1 MTVMSRAERLTPDVE
16 QSASFRTARLGRRGL
31 DEQHVRA
38 FCDQVEAE
46 LATLHHERATLQTEV
61 GRLRRRVLGLSGED
75 DGFGPGRVGS
85 HLQAVSI
92 LSRAQETAEHYVTEA
107 QEYSRHLAQDARR
120 RRDEIL
126 AEAHDHA
133 DQMMDDAHREAVQ
146 AAHTA
151 LAAPL
156 PDPQSPA
163 DARELEAEVAYLR
176 TFSEV
181 YRTHLRA
188 YLDALLRTADHWDHA
203 ELPSPTPSP
212 GPNPGPGPGPGD
224 SSGWVPAQPDTA
236 SWAAAPTDSPSWA
249 AAPTDSSA

>member
-1 MTVMSRAERLTPDVE
+1 MTVMSRAERLTPDVV
-16 QSASFRTARLGRRGL
+16 QSASFRAARLGRRGL
-31 DEQHVRA
+31 DEEHVRA

-46 LATLHHERATLQTEV
+46 LATLLHERTALQTEV
-61 GRLRRRVLGLSGED
+61 SRLRRRVLGHSGAD
-75 DGFGPGRVGS
+75 DGFGPGRVDS

-107 QEYSRHLAQDARR
+107 QEYSRHLARDARR

-133 DQMMDDAHREAVQ
+133 DQMMDEAHREAVQ

-156 PDPQSPA
+156 PDIQSPA
-163 DARELEAEVAYLR
+163 DGRELEAELAYLR

-188 YLDALLRTADHWDHA
+188 YLDALLRNAD
-203 ELPSPTPSP
+203 ELDDADRPALIPAQADSP
-212 GPNPGPGPGPGD
+212 G
-224 SSGWVPAQPDTA
+224 
-236 SWAAAPTDSPSWA
+236 WAAAPTDSPVWA